1 MHGPLL
7 SRIALA
13 DLPFQARWFSIMATR
28 RVAAN
33 ATAPTTTPSASR
45 TATPARRSTRTRAS
59 TTAAD
64 RYYDS
69 ELARFIQPDSTVPD
83 PEFSQAY
90 NRYAYVYNN
99 PLKFSDPTGQNPFLI
114 AMIMG
119 AYMGGFRGAAKGG
132 VQGFFQGAILG
143 AVTGAISAGAG
154 MAVGQ
159 LASCISSTVG
169 SIAGSVAGFAASYGV
184 RGAVSGDWHFT
195 TMDAVNLGIAI
206 ISACLQD
213 PRPSTE
219 VPVAQQHAGRQQA
232 THGTTESVGATASK
246 SGGYAIQNAPDASS
260 SDAQVRITIEGH
272 LSEPLSDGGDVLY
285 TSRVTVEEY
294 VPTTDGG
301 LRQVSV
307 HQIEYAT
314 WLDNA
319 LYAAGGLKDG
329 FRFMVFGDKS
339 ALAGYESWVTDYSTV
354 ASYVHEATSLAAGG
368 IAAGKYVGKRIIAK
382 SLGRGAYKYGDNVV
396 RHMGDASDIYHNFPR
411 LVDKLATPRDVGTI
425 VGNDGVSRISV
436 EISGSINGKPGTFH
450 YIIDKGGVMTH
461 RMFEAV
467 K

>member
-90 NRYAYVYNN
+90 NRFAYVYNN

-154 MAVGQ
+154 MAVG
-159 LASCISSTVG
+159 
-169 SIAGSVAGFAASYGV
+169 
-184 RGAVSGDWHFT
+184 H
-195 TMDAVNLGIAI
+195 
-206 ISACLQD
+206 
-213 PRPSTE
+213 
-219 VPVAQQHAGRQQA
+219 
-232 THGTTESVGATASK
+232 
-246 SGGYAIQNAPDASS
+246 
-260 SDAQVRITIEGH
+260 
-272 LSEPLSDGGDVLY
+272 
-285 TSRVTVEEY
+285 
-294 VPTTDGG
+294 
-301 LRQVSV
+301 
-307 HQIEYAT
+307 
-314 WLDNA
+314 
-319 LYAAGGLKDG
+319 
-329 FRFMVFGDKS
+329 
-339 ALAGYESWVTDYSTV
+339 
-354 ASYVHEATSLAAGG
+354 
-368 IAAGKYVGKRIIAK
+368 
-382 SLGRGAYKYGDNVV
+382 GRGA
-396 RHMGDASDIYHNFPR
+396 S
-411 LVDKLATPRDVGTI
+411 
-425 VGNDGVSRISV
+425 
-436 EISGSINGKPGTFH
+436 
-450 YIIDKGGVMTH
+450 
-461 RMFEAV
+461 
-467 K
+467 